1 MKKAMVFSFDEFDT
15 LVVEVTYGVIGFS
28 YDAFD
33 GYHYVMTMNDDDWEE
48 WEEEFGEEAKNDVD
62 RFWDDNNE
70 FVVAMISKKFDAVV
84 EHIIVD
90 YFKDMVAVI
99 FK

>member
-1 MKKAMVFSFDEFDT
+1 MKKSMVFSFDEFDC
-15 LVVEVTYGVIGFS
+15 LVAEVTYGVVGFS

-33 GYHYVMTMNDDDWEE
+33 GYHYIITMNDDDWEE

-70 FVVAMISKKFDAVV
+70 FVIAMIGKKFGAVV

-99 FK
+99 FE